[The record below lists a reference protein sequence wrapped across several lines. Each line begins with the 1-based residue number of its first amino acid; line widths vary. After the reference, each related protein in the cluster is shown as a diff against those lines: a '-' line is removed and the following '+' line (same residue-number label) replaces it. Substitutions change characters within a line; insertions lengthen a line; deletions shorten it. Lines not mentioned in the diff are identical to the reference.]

1 MPNITLPNFPFVDGA
16 IPTGTDVSENIYD
29 ISGGAPNSYE
39 VINGHLDIDNLDA
52 SWATIDRTAVQYNV
66 LSLSGEVGA
75 TSNLDI
81 EQVGGGGNIIG
92 GADAAAGSMTALDI
106 DGASMTLDVLQKGS
120 TNKFLGDIWA
130 DNYTGYFSFIGD
142 SNTFNMST
150 DETNATGADGS
161 NVNVQV
167 TGNTNTMTLNHAMTA
182 LAANL
187 DLDWIVQGGGNSITA
202 AIDVDGAT
210 NYMDIDGNDNTVT
223 YDGDGYAGGYFYL
236 DHTGGSRTFNIDQES
251 TSDND
256 WLKITS
262 VGSSGTVC
270 VTQSD
275 ATTSFVC

>member
-1 MPNITLPNFPFVDGA
+1 MDKDTGKQVLELFKA
-16 IPTGTDVSENIYD
+16 ILIGFGLLI
-29 ISGGAPNSYE
+29 
-39 VINGHLDIDNLDA
+39 
-52 SWATIDRTAVQYNV
+52 
-66 LSLSGEVGA
+66 LSLHLISADNEIFIDQSGA

-92 GADAAAGSMTALDI
+92 GADASAGSMTALDL
-106 DGASMTLDVLQKGS
+106 DGTTMTLDVLQKGAS
-120 TNKFLGDIWA
+120 NKFLGDIWA
-130 DNYTGYFSFIGD
+130 DTYTGYFSFIGD

-187 DLDWIVQGGGNSITA
+187 DLDWIIQGGGNSITA

-251 TSDND
+251 TQDND

-262 VGSSGTVC
+262 NGSSVTVC

>member
-1 MPNITLPNFPFVDGA
+1 
-16 IPTGTDVSENIYD
+16 
-29 ISGGAPNSYE
+29 
-39 VINGHLDIDNLDA
+39 
-52 SWATIDRTAVQYNV
+52 
-66 LSLSGEVGA
+66 
-75 TSNLDI
+75 
-81 EQVGGGGNIIG
+81 
-92 GADAAAGSMTALDI
+92 
-106 DGASMTLDVLQKGS
+106 MTLDILQKGS

-202 AIDVDGAT
+202 SIDVDGAT

-251 TSDND
+251 ASDND

-262 VGSSGTVC
+262 VGSNGTVC

-275 ATTSFVC
+275 SGNSFVC

>member
-1 MPNITLPNFPFVDGA
+1 MRTNRLLILLLLIATPFYAADNE
-16 IPTGTDVSENIYD
+16 IF
-29 ISGGAPNSYE
+29 
-39 VINGHLDIDNLDA
+39 IDQ
-52 SWATIDRTAVQYNV
+52 S
-66 LSLSGEVGA
+66 GA

-81 EQVGGGGNIIG
+81 EQVGGSGNIIG
-92 GADAAAGSMTALDI
+92 GADASAGSMTALDI
-106 DGASMTLDVLQKGS
+106 DGGTMTLDILQKGS

-142 SNTFNMST
+142 TNTFNMST

-187 DLDWIVQGGGNSITA
+187 DLDWTIQGDTNNITA
-202 AIDVDGAT
+202 SIDVDGAT
-210 NYMDIDGNDNTVT
+210 NYMNIDGDDNVVT
-223 YDGDGYAGGYFYL
+223 YDGDGYAGGYFHL
-236 DHTGGSRTFNIDQES
+236 THTGGSRTFNIDQES

-262 VGSSGTVC
+262 DGSSGTVC

>member
-1 MPNITLPNFPFVDGA
+1 MDKDTGKQVLELFKA
-16 IPTGTDVSENIYD
+16 ILIGFGLLI
-29 ISGGAPNSYE
+29 
-39 VINGHLDIDNLDA
+39 
-52 SWATIDRTAVQYNV
+52 
-66 LSLSGEVGA
+66 LSLHLMSADNEIFIDQSGA

-92 GADAAAGSMTALDI
+92 GADASAGSMTALDL
-106 DGASMTLDVLQKGS
+106 DGTTMTLDVLQKGAS
-120 TNKFLGDIWA
+120 NKFLGDIWA
-130 DNYTGYFSFIGD
+130 DTYTGYFSFIGD

-187 DLDWIVQGGGNSITA
+187 DLDWIIQGGGNSITA

-251 TSDND
+251 TQDND

-262 VGSSGTVC
+262 VGSNATVC

-275 ATTSFVC
+275 STTSFVC

>member
-1 MPNITLPNFPFVDGA
+1 MSLPLVGA
-16 IPTGTDVSENIYD
+16 DNEIF
-29 ISGGAPNSYE
+29 
-39 VINGHLDIDNLDA
+39 IDQ
-52 SWATIDRTAVQYNV
+52 S
-66 LSLSGEVGA
+66 GA

-81 EQVGGGGNIIG
+81 EQVGGSGNIIG
-92 GADAAAGSMTALDI
+92 GSDASAGSMTALDI
-106 DGASMTLDVLQKGS
+106 DGGTMTLDILQKGS

-142 SNTFNMST
+142 TNTFNMST

-187 DLDWIVQGGGNSITA
+187 DLDWTIQGDTNNITA
-202 AIDVDGAT
+202 SIDVDGAT
-210 NYMDIDGNDNTVT
+210 NYMNIDGDDNVVT
-223 YDGDGYAGGYFYL
+223 YDGDGYAGGYFHL
-236 DHTGGSRTFNIDQES
+236 THTGGSRTFNIDQES

-262 VGSSGTVC
+262 DGSSGTVC

>member
-1 MPNITLPNFPFVDGA
+1 MTPLDLDGA
-16 IPTGTDVSENIYD
+16 T
-29 ISGGAPNSYE
+29 
-39 VINGHLDIDNLDA
+39 
-52 SWATIDRTAVQYNV
+52 
-66 LSLSGEVGA
+66 
-75 TSNLDI
+75 
-81 EQVGGGGNIIG
+81 
-92 GADAAAGSMTALDI
+92 
-106 DGASMTLDVLQKGS
+106 MTLDILQKGS

-130 DNYTGYFSFIGD
+130 DTYTGYFSFIGD
-142 SNTFNMST
+142 TNTFNMST

-187 DLDWIVQGGGNSITA
+187 DLDWIIQGGGNSITA

-210 NYMDIDGNDNTVT
+210 NYMDIDGDDNTVT

-236 DHTGGSRTFNIDQES
+236 DHTGSDRTFNIDQES

-262 VGSSGTVC
+262 AGSNGTVC

>member
-1 MPNITLPNFPFVDGA
+1 MKKLLLSLAAMTSALLLYAAD
-16 IPTGTDVSENIYD
+16 SEIYID
-29 ISGGAPNSYE
+29 QSGG
-39 VINGHLDIDNLDA
+39 
-52 SWATIDRTAVQYNV
+52 TA
-66 LSLSGEVGA
+66 L
-75 TSNLDI
+75 NLDI
-81 EQVGGGGNIIG
+81 EQINGSGNLIG
-92 GADAAAGSMTALDI
+92 GATATAGSMTPLDL
-106 DGASMTLDVLQKGS
+106 DGASMSLDVLQKGS
-120 TNKFLGDIWA
+120 NNKYLGDIWA

-142 SNTFNMST
+142 TNTFNMST

-187 DLDWIVQGGGNSITA
+187 DLDWTIQGDTNNITA
-202 AIDVDGAT
+202 SIDVDGAT
-210 NYMDIDGNDNTVT
+210 NYMNIDGDDNVVT
-223 YDGDGYAGGYFYL
+223 YDGDGYAGGYFHL
-236 DHTGGSRTFNIDQES
+236 THTGGSRTFNIDQES

-262 VGSSGTVC
+262 DGSSGVVC

>member
-1 MPNITLPNFPFVDGA
+1 MDKDTGKQVLELFKA
-16 IPTGTDVSENIYD
+16 ILVGFGLLI
-29 ISGGAPNSYE
+29 
-39 VINGHLDIDNLDA
+39 
-52 SWATIDRTAVQYNV
+52 
-66 LSLSGEVGA
+66 LSLHLISADNEIFIDQSGA

-81 EQVGGGGNIIG
+81 EQVGGSGNIIG
-92 GADAAAGSMTALDI
+92 GADATAGSMTALDI
-106 DGASMTLDVLQKGS
+106 DGTTMTLDVLQKGN

-142 SNTFNMST
+142 TNTFNMST

-167 TGNTNTMTLNHAMTA
+167 TGNTNTMTLNHAMAA

-187 DLDWIVQGGGNSITA
+187 DLDWTVQGGGNSITA
-202 AIDVDGAT
+202 SIDVDGAT
-210 NYMDIDGNDNTVT
+210 NYMNLDGNDNTVT
-223 YDGDGYAGGYFYL
+223 YDGDGYAGGYFHL
-236 DHTGGSRTFNIDQES
+236 THVGGSRTFNIDQES

-262 VGSSGTVC
+262 NGSSGTVC

>member
-1 MPNITLPNFPFVDGA
+1 MTSASILYGA
-16 IPTGTDVSENIYD
+16 DNEIF
-29 ISGGAPNSYE
+29 
-39 VINGHLDIDNLDA
+39 IDQ
-52 SWATIDRTAVQYNV
+52 S
-66 LSLSGEVGA
+66 GA

-81 EQVGGGGNIIG
+81 EQVGGSGNIIG

-142 SNTFNMST
+142 TNTFNMST

-187 DLDWIVQGGGNSITA
+187 D
-202 AIDVDGAT
+202 
-210 NYMDIDGNDNTVT
+210 
-223 YDGDGYAGGYFYL
+223 YL
-236 DHTGGSRTFNIDQES
+236 ALLLPSLVLLGR
-251 TSDND
+251 
-256 WLKITS
+256 
-262 VGSSGTVC
+262 SSGDTLQKLC
-270 VTQSD
+270 NGAKKHPTQIQPSTD
-275 ATTSFVC
+275 CQISPGMGINQLAASVAKCAEL

>member
-1 MPNITLPNFPFVDGA
+1 MDKDTGKQVLELFKA
-16 IPTGTDVSENIYD
+16 ILIGFGLLI
-29 ISGGAPNSYE
+29 
-39 VINGHLDIDNLDA
+39 
-52 SWATIDRTAVQYNV
+52 
-66 LSLSGEVGA
+66 LSLHLISADNEIFIDQSGA

-92 GADAAAGSMTALDI
+92 GADASAGSMTALDL
-106 DGASMTLDVLQKGS
+106 DGTTMTLDVLQKGAS
-120 TNKFLGDIWA
+120 NKFLGDIWA
-130 DNYTGYFSFIGD
+130 DTYTGYFSFIGD

-187 DLDWIVQGGGNSITA
+187 DLDWIIQGGGNSITA

-251 TSDND
+251 TQDND

-262 VGSSGTVC
+262 VGSNGTVC

-275 ATTSFVC
+275 STTSFVC

>member
-1 MPNITLPNFPFVDGA
+1 MKKAIGNIKKLILVSLIAMMSASLIYGA
-16 IPTGTDVSENIYD
+16 DNEIF
-29 ISGGAPNSYE
+29 
-39 VINGHLDIDNLDA
+39 IDQ
-52 SWATIDRTAVQYNV
+52 S
-66 LSLSGEVGA
+66 GA

-92 GADAAAGSMTALDI
+92 GADASAGSMTALDL
-106 DGASMTLDVLQKGS
+106 DGTTMTLDVLQKGAS
-120 TNKFLGDIWA
+120 NKFLGDIWA
-130 DNYTGYFSFIGD
+130 DTYTGYFSFIGD

-187 DLDWIVQGGGNSITA
+187 DLDWIIQGGGNSITA

-251 TSDND
+251 TQDND

-262 VGSSGTVC
+262 VGSNGTVC

-275 ATTSFVC
+275 STTSFVC

>member
-1 MPNITLPNFPFVDGA
+1 MDKDTGKQVLELFKA
-16 IPTGTDVSENIYD
+16 ILIGFGLLI
-29 ISGGAPNSYE
+29 
-39 VINGHLDIDNLDA
+39 
-52 SWATIDRTAVQYNV
+52 
-66 LSLSGEVGA
+66 LSLHLMSADNEIFIDQSGA

-92 GADAAAGSMTALDI
+92 GADASAGSMTALDL
-106 DGASMTLDVLQKGS
+106 DGTTMTLDVLQKGAS
-120 TNKFLGDIWA
+120 NKFLGDIWA
-130 DNYTGYFSFIGD
+130 DTYTGYFSFIGD

-187 DLDWIVQGGGNSITA
+187 DLDWIIQGGGNSITA

-251 TSDND
+251 TQDND

-262 VGSSGTVC
+262 VGSNGTVC

-275 ATTSFVC
+275 STTSFVC

>member
-1 MPNITLPNFPFVDGA
+1 MSLVAMMN
-16 IPTGTDVSENIYD
+16 VSLLYAADNEIF
-29 ISGGAPNSYE
+29 
-39 VINGHLDIDNLDA
+39 IDQ
-52 SWATIDRTAVQYNV
+52 S
-66 LSLSGEVGA
+66 GA

-92 GADAAAGSMTALDI
+92 GADAAAGSMTALDL
-106 DGASMTLDVLQKGS
+106 DGTSMTLDVLQKGAS
-120 TNKFLGDIWA
+120 NKFLGVIWA
-130 DNYTGYFSFIGD
+130 DTYTGYFSFIGD

-161 NVNVQV
+161 NVNVQF
-167 TGNTNTMTLNHAMTA
+167 TGNTNTATLNHAMTA

-187 DLDWIVQGGGNSITA
+187 DLDWIVQGSGNTITSN
-202 AIDVDGAT
+202 IDVDGAT
-210 NYMDIDGNDNTVT
+210 NYMDIDGDDNTVT

-236 DHTGGSRTFNIDQES
+236 DHTGSTRTFNIDQES

-262 VGSSGTVC
+262 AGSNGTVC

>member
-1 MPNITLPNFPFVDGA
+1 MNKLKLLLLLISL
-16 IPTGTDVSENIYD
+16 NIYTAD
-29 ISGGAPNSYE
+29 SEIF
-39 VINGHLDIDNLDA
+39 IDQ
-52 SWATIDRTAVQYNV
+52 S
-66 LSLSGEVGA
+66 GA

-187 DLDWIVQGGGNSITA
+187 DLDWTIQGDTNNITA
-202 AIDVDGAT
+202 SIDVDGAT
-210 NYMDIDGNDNTVT
+210 NYMNIDGDDNVVT
-223 YDGDGYAGGYFYL
+223 YDGDGYAGGYFHL
-236 DHTGGSRTFNIDQES
+236 THTGGSRTFNIDQES

-262 VGSSGTVC
+262 DGSSGTVC

>member
-1 MPNITLPNFPFVDGA
+1 MNKLKLLLLLISL
-16 IPTGTDVSENIYD
+16 NIYAAD
-29 ISGGAPNSYE
+29 NEIF
-39 VINGHLDIDNLDA
+39 IDQ
-52 SWATIDRTAVQYNV
+52 S
-66 LSLSGEVGA
+66 GA

-81 EQVGGGGNIIG
+81 EQVNGSGNIIG
-92 GADAAAGSMTALDI
+92 GSDASAGSMTALDI
-106 DGASMTLDVLQKGS
+106 DGATMTLDILQKGS

-130 DNYTGYFSFIGD
+130 DTYTGYFSFIGD

-187 DLDWIVQGGGNSITA
+187 DLDWTIQGDTNNITA
-202 AIDVDGAT
+202 SIDVDGAT
-210 NYMDIDGNDNTVT
+210 NYMNIDGDDNVVT
-223 YDGDGYAGGYFYL
+223 YDGDGYAGGYFHL
-236 DHTGGSRTFNIDQES
+236 THTGGSRTFNIDQES

-262 VGSSGTVC
+262 DGSSGTVC

>member
-1 MPNITLPNFPFVDGA
+1 MKKLLIILFMSLPLVGA
-16 IPTGTDVSENIYD
+16 DNEIF
-29 ISGGAPNSYE
+29 
-39 VINGHLDIDNLDA
+39 IDQ
-52 SWATIDRTAVQYNV
+52 S
-66 LSLSGEVGA
+66 GA

-81 EQVGGGGNIIG
+81 EQVGGSGNIIG
-92 GADAAAGSMTALDI
+92 GADASAGSMTALDI
-106 DGASMTLDVLQKGS
+106 DGGTMTLDILQKGS

-130 DNYTGYFSFIGD
+130 DTYTGYFSFIGD
-142 SNTFNMST
+142 TNTFNMST

-187 DLDWIVQGGGNSITA
+187 DLDWTIQGDTNNITA
-202 AIDVDGAT
+202 SIDVDGAT
-210 NYMDIDGNDNTVT
+210 NYMNIDGDDNVVT
-223 YDGDGYAGGYFYL
+223 YDGDGYAGGYFHL
-236 DHTGGSRTFNIDQES
+236 THTGGSRTFNIDQES

-262 VGSSGTVC
+262 DGSSGTVC

>member
-1 MPNITLPNFPFVDGA
+1 MNKAIGNINRLILSSLVAMMSASLMYGA
-16 IPTGTDVSENIYD
+16 DNEIF
-29 ISGGAPNSYE
+29 
-39 VINGHLDIDNLDA
+39 IDQ
-52 SWATIDRTAVQYNV
+52 S
-66 LSLSGEVGA
+66 GA

-106 DGASMTLDVLQKGS
+106 DGTSMTLDVLQKGS

-130 DNYTGYFSFIGD
+130 DTYTGYFQFIGD
-142 SNTFNMST
+142 TNTFNMST

-187 DLDWIVQGGGNSITA
+187 DLDWIIQGGGNTITS

-210 NYMDIDGNDNTVT
+210 NYMDIDGDDNTVT

-236 DHTGGSRTFNIDQES
+236 DHTGNDRTFNIDQES

-262 VGSSGTVC
+262 AGSNGTVC